1 MNDTTK
7 PKDEMNSSAP
17 ATIFC
22 QEFPLSIT
30 MITGTNAATAIGRS
44 HGCQF
49 PLAVDKSRSTER
61 HNPPPS
67 TSQSVGYGGF
77 LFICSRLNVT
87 LSGAPPM
94 MFQLDQKRNRR
105 IH

>member
-1 MNDTTK
+1 MNDTIK
-7 PKDEMNSSAP
+7 LKEEMNSRAP

-22 QEFPLSIT
+22 PEFPLRIT
-30 MITGTNAATAIGRS
+30 TIRGTKAAAATGRS

-67 TSQSVGYGGF
+67 ISQSSEYVGYGGF
-77 LFICSRLNVT
+77 LFIVL
-87 LSGAPPM
+87 AA
-94 MFQLDQKRNRR
+94 
-105 IH
+105 